1 MQDKNGSKF
10 GEKASDILV
19 CVYIAYH
26 ITNQAYLDK
35 VSRILQVYVHVTF
48 FKNCCLRQCCLPH

>member
-26 ITNQAYLDK
+26 IVQNNQPGLPWQGLKD
-35 VSRILQVYVHVTF
+35 STGLCRTTTF
-48 FKNCCLRQCCLPH
+48 SKNCC